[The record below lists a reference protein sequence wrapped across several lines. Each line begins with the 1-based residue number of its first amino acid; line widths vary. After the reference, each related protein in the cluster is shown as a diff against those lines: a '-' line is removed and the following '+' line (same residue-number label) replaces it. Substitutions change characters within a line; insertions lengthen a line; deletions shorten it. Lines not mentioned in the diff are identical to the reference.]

1 MHCGATCQVLQEV
14 QGKEHLQKQEGS
26 SGCLAP
32 EVAALEDKLHPPDRH
47 KGREGIP
54 GRGIST
60 DSFIPPSFIQL
71 ILTEYLL
78 WGKICSK

>member
-1 MHCGATCQVLQEV
+1 M
-14 QGKEHLQKQEGS
+14 
-26 SGCLAP
+26 
-32 EVAALEDKLHPPDRH
+32 EDKLHPPDRH